1 MKYLQY
7 IYSFTYICHLYY
19 PSKKDTI
26 IKTYSD
32 KFVSAVTLMGSYMNS
47 FFITAFRYLGGDRD
61 AMKDKLKRKET
72 WCFVSTNSMPVII

>member
-32 KFVSAVTLMGSYMNS
+32 KFVSAVTIMGLYMNTL
-47 FFITAFRYLGGDRD
+47 FITAFRYWEGIG
-61 AMKDKLKRKET
+61 K
-72 WCFVSTNSMPVII
+72 